1 MSNNN
6 NNVNNNNNNN
16 NYNSNNNNNNNN
28 NDNNILIH
36 WIKLQIVS
44 SGDTLWP
51 YEAAISE
58 KRTNSSHS
66 F

>member
-1 MSNNN
+1 MSIIITIIIIIIIIIIIA
-6 NNVNNNNNNN
+6 
-16 NYNSNNNNNNNN
+16 NNNN